1 MTDREKAIVM
11 AHTGICM
18 LTGDKFQIFHKYVED
33 IMGRPVWTHE
43 MALDSI
49 ADEIMAKSKDD
60 FIALCVDESES
71 DKCVKYKDVAI
82 DLLKAYL
89 KSEQAVIG
97 EYSGDFK
104 KSALELKK
112 HVLEYLKRLDE
123 GEDTFNEL
131 VKDMWL
137 FDDYNAESEVDS

>member
-11 AHTGICM
+11 AYTGICM
-18 LTGDKFQIFHKYVED
+18 LTGDKFQIYHKYVED

-97 EYSGDFK
+97 ECSGDFK

-112 HVLEYLKRLDE
+112 HVLGYLKRLDE

-137 FDDYNAESEVDS
+137 FDDYNAESEVQE

>member
-1 MTDREKAIVM
+1 MINHKSLTDVTFMHIASFAEKKLCKIVKAI
-11 AHTGICM
+11 G
-18 LTGDKFQIFHKYVED
+18 FKYKAESED
-33 IMGRPVWTHE
+33 RM
-43 MALDSI
+43 
-49 ADEIMAKSKDD
+49 
-60 FIALCVDESES
+60 ES
-71 DKCVKYKDVAI
+71 DKCVKYKNVAI

-97 EYSGDFK
+97 EYSGDFE

-137 FDDYNAESEVDS
+137 FDDYNAESEDKE

>member
-1 MTDREKAIVM
+1 MIAFTKLM
-11 AHTGICM
+11 AF
-18 LTGDKFQIFHKYVED
+18 DF
-33 IMGRPVWTHE
+33 
-43 MALDSI
+43 I
-49 ADEIMAKSKDD
+49 ADEIRAKSKDD

-89 KSEQAVIG
+89 ESEQVVIG

-112 HVLEYLKRLDE
+112 HVLGCLKRLDE

-137 FDDYNAESEVDS
+137 FDDYNAESEVQE